1 MPIAAGK
8 LREPVRI
15 EVEQRTSNGQGGYIT
30 AWTKVADVRAE
41 ILGLAGDEALR
52 AGVERS
58 VSQYRVTIR
67 KRSDVSVVNRL
78 KWKGQV
84 LAIRSVLPHPN
95 DLRRALLLNCEIGN
109 GS

>member
-78 KWKGQV
+78 KWKGTGPRDPIGP
-84 LAIRSVLPHPN
+84 AASN